1 MNEQLLIILILNCR
15 NYCASLIEQETG
27 ILDEIKECLDQKKF
41 KQYSVTAKEVGI
53 DYKDVMEQ
61 LEHFEATRLVQ
72 FLLRFTSNKRN
83 VYEEVLIFDY
93 LGLVGSTGGSLG
105 LFIGF
110 SFFGYVT
117 PILDVLFDKV
127 VSFLLRTNQS
137 N

>member
-1 MNEQLLIILILNCR
+1 M
-15 NYCASLIEQETG
+15 IEQENG
-27 ILDEIKECLDQKKF
+27 IFDEIKECLDQKQF

-53 DYKDVMEQ
+53 DYEDVMEQ

-83 VYEEVLIFDY
+83 VYEEVLIFDF
-93 LGLVGSTGGSLG
+93 LGLVGSIGGSLG

-117 PILDVLFDKV
+117 PILDAVFDKFA
-127 VSFLLRTNQS
+127 SFFFRINHPK
-137 N
+137 